1 MRILRWVTSGSAL
14 ALAIV
19 LSLVLASGALGASQR
34 SAGDGFPVIDPPTG
48 LTSTS
53 VTLHAHNPNTGNT
66 FAYYEYGQTTAY
78 GTVVTA
84 AGPVTPNTDDP
95 VLLTGLTPCTTY
107 FYRYSVAA
115 VGPPGGLHSTGS
127 NFTTLG
133 CSSSS
138 APNQT
143 DESVDMTLTQ
153 TALPAS
159 VRAGD
164 QVTIT
169 YTATNRAGVRA
180 SDVTVGVALPAGV
193 ALVSATPSQ
202 GTCAG
207 TFSCSLGRL
216 SQGESATV
224 RVVLTFNV
232 AGGISLNT
240 AVGTTNPDPVVGNN
254 YARAAIIVG
263 AKLSTRT
270 LTLASTTRIP
280 GPGLG
285 AQDSKIRVV
294 GTLASSEARCAGGVR
309 ITVFRSATPEG
320 ASDIT
325 AGVTAFTTGADG
337 SFAVSLDDKPG
348 MFWKFSVAPAE
359 EAAYACTV
367 ASASATIA
375 PRLVKRSIAGTA
387 ERDDLVKTLSH
398 ITGKV
403 TADSVWCSSGVTVAV
418 SGSGI
423 AAGTKAKT
431 DANGQFTLDVKDT
444 TLNPAVPEQYRVVLA
459 EEFVQANQC
468 EAAAGAVAAP
478 PVPVERSVAGT
489 ALPRKPAGNP
499 DAGFSVQA
507 TVSSASP
514 DCVARA
520 TVTLARRAPGANSF
534 VAVTSGTTDRSGGV
548 VLSAPDDTGA
558 YQLELQ
564 PKAVNSS
571 ACSRAA
577 SGFRV
582 PQRVM
587 LRTIL
592 QAAADRTPVDSPF
605 VTVSGTLAGAGD
617 TITRIADCVP
627 SSVEVEVRKAGS
639 TGGWA
644 SIGRARTTDGLGRF
658 AAQVRIDVAAGFEF
672 RIAADEFE
680 AGRYLCRAAAAPI
693 TVPVQQFGRNIQVA
707 AQIEVRGADNRDPNS
722 RRVHSGAQVTL
733 RGTIASPAARCV
745 MNIDLAVDG
754 FFGGRRTVTTGGL
767 EPGSG
772 GLPTSRFTVTGLV
785 AAPDEA
791 AVLADD
797 TARLFRVAVARTTV
811 GGIDCAFDVQEL
823 PQITT
828 PSVVNTSGNLKVP
841 GGSVALTA
849 RLQAFGAGCRTG
861 VPVAIQ
867 RSDSPDAPSPVW
879 IDVATANPDADGTI
893 STRFSEPGRL
903 YQRDGWRLVAG
914 GQGTVEGDCAPT
926 ITRFT
931 MPKPVFVKSPPA
943 NGIDSELQIGVTHDA
958 TKAAIDI
965 VVVTN
970 PDTEA
975 ARRTCTYGQ
984 KLRVNVYSTAD
995 NIGQQYDT
1003 VIDKEGR
1010 ARIIVDRQAHL
1021 ADVDVWLSSKNLAT
1035 AGEGGLSLGCNDVD
1049 KGTAQV
1055 FGLLVPK
1062 NPVPLKL
1069 ESTAFRSQLKVGYKL
1084 GFKLST
1090 DDPICT
1096 TSPLVLTD
1104 AAGKVIARARATAAG
1119 LAEFAGREIPP
1130 AGSTWSVNIAP
1141 AGFGKDD
1148 LVKCQAAGMSFQWG
1162 APLPAP
1168 PQPPKTVSASLKV
1181 EYLQGAKAATGV
1193 RAAVAQARITVVV
1206 EGGPSDL
1213 GCYLGAQVGY
1223 TQAYVSRGFLGD
1235 VVVADRHDNVA
1246 QANGSIP
1253 PSFVVP
1259 LLQVPSLVGIHLSFP
1274 ERYAAC
1280 LVPKGNLGAALK
1292 IADDGLLDADK
1303 WEFKTFAIAKSRVP
1317 AFEKAVTCKYGPTI
1331 QPLGKPRDGY
1341 VISCSSFLAVAFD
1354 AVVEGVVTFAADE
1367 YLGPLAGPFAGKLI
1381 MAAYD
1386 FGTDPDP
1393 NASFT
1398 DKIESRLDDNDN
1410 INLPTPDRRVG

>member
-1 MRILRWVTSGSAL
+1 MRILRWASSGSAL
-14 ALAIV
+14 ALALV

-34 SAGDGFPVIDPPTG
+34 TAGGVPLLDPPTG

-53 VTLHAHNPNTGNT
+53 VTLHAHDTSTGNT
-66 FAYYEYGQTTAY
+66 FAYYEYGVTTAY

-115 VGPPGGLHSTGS
+115 AGPPGGRHSTGS
-127 NFTTLG
+127 SFTTLG
-133 CSSSS
+133 CASSGS
-138 APNQT
+138 PNQV
-143 DESVDMTLTQ
+143 DESVDMTLTG

-216 SQGESATV
+216 GQGESATV

-254 YARAAIIVG
+254 YARAFVIVG
-263 AKLSTRT
+263 AKLATRT

-309 ITVFRSATPEG
+309 ISVFRSATPDG

-325 AGVTAFTTGADG
+325 AGTTAFTTSADG

-359 EAAYACTV
+359 EAAYACTA

-375 PRLVKRSIAGTA
+375 PRLVKRSVAGTA
-387 ERDDLVKTLSH
+387 ERDDLVKSVSH

-423 AAGTKAKT
+423 PAGTKAKT
-431 DANGQFTLDVKDT
+431 DANGAFTLDVKDT
-444 TLNPAVPEQYRVVLA
+444 TLNPAVPEQYRLVLA

-489 ALPRKPAGNP
+489 VLPRKPAGNP
-499 DAGFSVQA
+499 DAGFTVKV

-520 TVTLARRAPGANSF
+520 TVTLSRRAPGANDF
-534 VAVTSGTTDRSGGV
+534 AAVTSGTTDRSGGV
-548 VLSAPDDTGA
+548 VLSAPDDTGVF
-558 YQLELQ
+558 QLELE
-564 PKAVNSS
+564 PKSVNSS

-577 SGFRV
+577 GGFRV

-587 LRTIL
+587 LRSIL
-592 QAAADRTPVDSPF
+592 QATADRTPVDSPF
-605 VTVSGTLAGAGD
+605 VTVTGTLAGAGD
-617 TITRIADCVP
+617 TISRAADCVP

-644 SIGRARTTDGLGRF
+644 SVGSARTTDSLGRF

-672 RIAADEFE
+672 RIAAAEFE
-680 AGRYLCRAAAAPI
+680 AGRYICRAAAAPI
-693 TVPVQQFGRNIQVA
+693 TVPVQQFGRDIQAV
-707 AQIEVRGADNRDPNS
+707 AQIQVRGADNRDPNS
-722 RRVHSGAQVTL
+722 RRVHSGAQVL
-733 RGTIASPAARCV
+733 LQGSISSPAPRCV
-745 MNIDLAVDG
+745 ANIDLAVDG

-767 EPGSG
+767 EPGSA
-772 GLPTSRFTVTGLV
+772 GLPTARFTVSGLV

-811 GGIDCAFDVQEL
+811 GGSDCAYDVQEL
-823 PQITT
+823 PQITA
-828 PSVVNTSGNLKVP
+828 PSVVNTSGNLTVP

-849 RLQAFGAGCRTG
+849 KLQAYGAGCRTG

-867 RSDSPDAPSPVW
+867 RSDSPDAPNPVW

-914 GQGTVEGDCAPT
+914 GQRTVDGDCAPT

-931 MPKPVFVKSPPA
+931 MPKPTFVKSPPA

-958 TKAAIDI
+958 TTAAIDI

-984 KLRVNVYSTAD
+984 RLRVNVFSSAD
-995 NIGQQYDT
+995 NIGQQFDT

-1010 ARIIVDRQAHL
+1010 ARIIVNRQAHL
-1021 ADVDVWLSSKNLAT
+1021 ADVDVWLSSKHLAEP
-1035 AGEGGLSLGCNDVD
+1035 AEGGLQLGCNDVD

-1055 FGLLVPK
+1055 FGLLAPR

-1069 ESTAFRSQLKVGYKL
+1069 ESTAFRSQLKVGYRLGVKL
-1084 GFKLST
+1084 VT

-1096 TSPLVLTD
+1096 TSPVVLTD
-1104 AAGKVIARARATAAG
+1104 AAGKVIARTRATAAG
-1119 LAEFAGREIPP
+1119 LAEFVGRDVP
-1130 AGSTWSVNIAP
+1130 ADGTSWTITVAA

-1148 LVKCQAAGMSFQWG
+1148 LVRCTEASMGFQWG
-1162 APLPAP
+1162 TPLPAP
-1168 PQPPKTVSASLKV
+1168 PQPPKAVSASIKV
-1181 EYLQGAKAATGV
+1181 EYLQGPKAATGV
-1193 RAAVAQARITVVV
+1193 RAAVAQARVTVIV

-1213 GCYLGAQVGY
+1213 GCYLGTVVGY
-1223 TQAYVSRGFLGD
+1223 TQAYVSRGLLGD
-1235 VVVADRHDNVA
+1235 VVVSERHDNVA

-1303 WEFKTFAIAKSRVP
+1303 WEYKTFAIAKSHVP
-1317 AFEKAVTCKYGPTI
+1317 DFEKAVSCKYGPTV
-1331 QPLGKPRDGY
+1331 QALPSPRVGY
-1341 VISCSSFLAVAFD
+1341 SIICRDFLSVAFD
-1354 AVVEGVVTFAADE
+1354 QVTDFVVGQVADE
-1367 YLGPLAGPFAGKLI
+1367 YLGPLAGPFASRLI

-1398 DKIESRLDDNDN
+1398 DKISDRFGENDKFD
-1410 INLPTPDRRVG
+1410 LPPTPNRRVG